1 MPTAVERALERFFD
15 EFLKR
20 NITPNEGLGGAFRGI
35 DGDLTR
41 LEGANADT
49 FLGIERDP
57 GLRHD
62 FTAIGDAFVTVGN
75 DFQGAAIGGE
85 LINGLI
91 GLLFGGGG
99 GAGIQAD
106 LGSADQKLGT
116 TSTGLKMFG

>member
-20 NITPNEGLGGAFRGI
+20 NITPNEGLGGAFR
-35 DGDLTR
+35 
-41 LEGANADT
+41 
-49 FLGIERDP
+49 GIERDP

-116 TSTGLKMFG
+116 TSTGLKM